1 MNLTYEVK
9 ENGYTIL
16 NNGVA
21 WIVQEG
27 FIPYP
32 GATME
37 EAAQNHINE
46 LTKETNQAAEE
57 ENKLNDLEERLALT
71 EQMLM
76 EMMLEGG
83 NA

>member
-21 WIVQEG
+21 WIVQED

-37 EAAQNHINE
+37 EAAQNHINT
-46 LTKETNQAAEE
+46 LTADTTKAEEE
-57 ENKLNDLEERLALT
+57 ENKLQTLEDRLTLT
-71 EQMLM
+71 EEMLM
-76 EMMLEGG
+76 EMMLNGG
-83 NA
+83 AE